1 MNIPVPERRSFRML
15 PFVSIILV
23 ALYPVIALAAANADE
38 VSLQHVSRAL
48 VGIVF
53 LAILLLLL
61 VRIIVG
67 DWGKAA
73 LISSVALL
81 LFLSYGHLYQ
91 ILKGQEV
98 MGFIV
103 GRHRYLLL
111 AWIVIQAVWVWA
123 VLRVLTNVP
132 RWIGIITIATAAAVA
147 YPLFSLVVREVEI
160 RADDVRL
167 ELPSS
172 AFESAPDSVRRD
184 IYYIVLDGYGRT
196 DVLSRVYD
204 LDNTDFISFLKSRD
218 FFVAEES
225 RSNYIQTA
233 LSLASSMNLDYVN
246 DLSDLLGEDS
256 TNRGPL
262 NARIHDSFAMDYLN
276 RSGYQLM
283 AFNTG
288 LVATSIEGVDI
299 FLPSEDN
306 PYFRSSLPET
316 WLLNPFEGL
325 LLETTAISAIFDL
338 VTQFRDSY
346 NEAIADPMYE
356 VHRARITYT
365 LDAISEVPSMPGDV
379 FVFAHVLAP
388 HPPFVFG
395 PNGESVNPDGPYGLF
410 DGSDFI
416 SEGGTTEKYIAGY
429 RDEVIFLNTL
439 LEDTITEILVK
450 SDPLPIIILQS
461 DHGPGAYLDWA
472 SPSLSDLEERTSILN
487 AYHLPDGGID
497 ALYPSISPVNSF
509 RLIFNHYFDADFPLL
524 EDRAYFSS
532 AVHPYRFVPL
542 D

>member
-1 MNIPVPERRSFRML
+1 MPQRSLFRML
-15 PFVSIILV
+15 PLVSMILV
-23 ALYPVIALAAANADE
+23 ALYPVVGLAAANADE
-38 VSLQHVSRAL
+38 ISLQYVPRSL
-48 VGIVF
+48 VASVV

-61 VRIIVG
+61 VRLVAG

-73 LISSVALL
+73 LISSAALL
-81 LFLSYGHLYQ
+81 LFFSYGHLYQ
-91 ILKGQEV
+91 VVKSKEV
-98 MGFIV
+98 LGFVV

-111 AWIVIQAVWVWA
+111 AWIVILATWIWI
-123 VLRVLTNVP
+123 VLRVLRNIQG
-132 RWIGIITIATAAAVA
+132 WIDILTIATAVAVA
-147 YPLFSLVVREVEI
+147 SPLFSLLGRVVEI
-160 RADDVRL
+160 RTAYVNPASQGSLL
-167 ELPSS
+167 ESVP
-172 AFESAPDSVRRD
+172 ESVGRD
-184 IYYIVLDGYGRT
+184 IYYIVLDGYGRQ
-196 DVLSRVYD
+196 DVLSRIYD
-204 LDNTDFISFLKSRD
+204 LDSTDFIDFLKSRG
-218 FFVAEES
+218 FYVAEGS

-246 DLSDLLGEDS
+246 DISDLLGEDS

-262 NARIHDSFAMDYLN
+262 NARIHVNYAMDFLE
-276 RSGYQLM
+276 RVGYQLM

-288 LVATSIEGVDI
+288 LVATSIEDVDVY
-299 FLPSEDN
+299 LPSEDN

-325 LLETTAISAIFDL
+325 LLETTAISALFDL
-338 VTQFRDSY
+338 VTQFRGSY
-346 NEAIADPMYE
+346 IETVVDPLYD

-365 LDAISEVPSMPGDV
+365 LDTISQVPGMSGDV

-395 PNGESVNPDGPYGLF
+395 PNGESVNPEAPYGLF

-416 SEGGTTEKYIAGY
+416 LEVGTTEEYIAGY
-429 RDEVIFLNTL
+429 RDEILYLNTL
-439 LEDTITEILVK
+439 LENTIDEILAK
-450 SDPLPIIILQS
+450 SNPPPIIILQS

-487 AYHLPDGGID
+487 AYYLPDGGID

-509 RLIFNHYFDADFPLL
+509 RVVFSHYFDGDFPLL
-524 EDRAYFSS
+524 EDRTYFSS
-532 AVHPYRFVPL
+532 TVHPYRFILL